1 MEGVSEAELK
11 KHPVTVEVQDEAT
24 GQMVEQVVG
33 YRLDTEL
40 SIYEQEKPIR
50 CVVEWDGKAG
60 SKKRA
65 RLVTGVGQDEMD
77 EEAVVDGLRFR
88 QRVEILLKQLQRR
101 VNWPAFGGG
110 EAHLRPGTL
119 ETPDEKERRKW
130 LRNRRQVVTRRANTG
145 PDTRVHS
152 NPTETGG
159 LYRPGNLGG

>member
-1 MEGVSEAELK
+1 MSEADLK

-65 RLVTGVGQDEMD
+65 RL
-77 EEAVVDGLRFR
+77 EELYQIKLANLERETILRRLLNLQGEFVRHKTKRIILVVADRFEDR
-88 QRVEILLKQLQRR
+88 RMQAAYERYCVIL
-101 VNWPAFGGG
+101 N
-110 EAHLRPGTL
+110 
-119 ETPDEKERRKW
+119 
-130 LRNRRQVVTRRANTG
+130 
-145 PDTRVHS
+145 
-152 NPTETGG
+152 
-159 LYRPGNLGG
+159 

>member
-24 GQMVEQVVG
+24 GQMMEQVVG

-101 VNWPAFGGG
+101 SIGLPLVV
-110 EAHLRPGTL
+110 
-119 ETPDEKERRKW
+119 ERLTCDPLYSRH
-130 LRNRRQVVTRRANTG
+130 RTRRNAG
-145 PDTRVHS
+145 S
-152 NPTETGG
+152 G
-159 LYRPGNLGG
+159 